1 MHTVLDIIHATDRI
15 SRHIS
20 GVQASGEGHPE
31 LSPEEQAESIIAKNR
46 VSRNTGEWRC

>member
-15 SRHIS
+15 SRHIA
-20 GVQASGEGHPE
+20 GVHASGESAPE

-46 VSRNTGEWRC
+46 VSRRDPRMGC